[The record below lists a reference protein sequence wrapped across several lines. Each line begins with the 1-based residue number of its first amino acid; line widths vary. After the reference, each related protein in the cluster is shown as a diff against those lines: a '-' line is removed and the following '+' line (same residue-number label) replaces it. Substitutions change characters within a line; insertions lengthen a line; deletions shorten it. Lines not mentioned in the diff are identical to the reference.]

1 VFRRI
6 RIRSKLA
13 AALAVPLAA
22 LVVMASLEVV
32 RASAQASDVR
42 DQAELATASLGP
54 GSLVIRLQDERNR
67 AALDLI
73 GMGDATDLAVE
84 TNEEARE
91 LTDEAIVELHAE
103 LDARSDETAAV
114 FAPALAAMEDLEGL
128 RAAIDAFDGPMDFG
142 NTDFANEV
150 FSRYTVVTE
159 AFFDATTRIAA
170 TVDDPSLR
178 TGVHLIDRSNRQSE
192 MRARLVRQVILMVL
206 TGEAESREGLREV
219 AALHDRSEG
228 YDADIAAATTGRYAG
243 LADEVFADPQVQSF
257 NEQIR
262 TFLATG
268 EVDVFGL
275 LDSVRTAPDR
285 GYTGLRNATS
295 ELLQGE
301 AGRLVDDAEARQR
314 LIAGLTALVVLLA
327 LGVTWLASRS
337 ITRPLRS
344 LTEQA
349 EEMAGERLPAAVQQI
364 LDTPA
369 GEDVA
374 IPEVAPVEVKTRDEV
389 REVAAALT
397 TVQQSALDLAFEQ
410 AVLRRNIADS
420 FVNLGRRNQNLL
432 NRQLDFITELE
443 RDETDPDTLE
453 GLFKLDH
460 LATRM
465 RRNAESLLVLAGV
478 EPPRQWSAPVAAAD
492 VVRAA
497 LGEVEDYQ
505 RVSVRHL
512 EPASITGAVA
522 ADLAHV
528 LAELI
533 ENALSFSPP
542 EEQVE
547 IKGRL
552 TRDGYTVAITDNGLG
567 MSELELNRAN
577 RRLAG
582 AESFTVAPSRYLGH
596 YVAGHL
602 ASRMGVCIELAAGPA
617 GGTTA
622 RVDVPMALVADEE
635 APVALA
641 GPAPAHGQEP
651 AASEP
656 EPGILPEADIWAAIA
671 PLAATDPG
679 APAPSP
685 DLGPTSSTA
694 PSASLDPDTTGSG
707 LPRRRSSTDALGGDR
722 SSDDR
727 GQDEAAAEPLAATTR
742 WSDAPLSAED
752 GGSELWADVGRDLL
766 DSPAPVPA
774 SFPPPPPPPPAPA
787 SRVEAIGFGGLVAG
801 GDGSSLPRRTPGAH
815 RPDQVAGPDGTPR
828 GAMTAG
834 EPLPSTPED
843 VYAFLSSFQ
852 SGVERGLADAHRS
865 PEEDDQ

>member
-6 RIRSKLA
+6 RIRTKLA

-42 DQAELATASLGP
+42 DQAEIATASLGP

-91 LTDEAIVELHAE
+91 LTDEAITELRAE
-103 LDARSDETAAV
+103 LEARGAETAAV
-114 FAPALAAMEDLEGL
+114 FAPSLSAMEDLEGL
-128 RAAIDAFDGPMDFG
+128 RSAIDTYAGPIDFS

-170 TVDDPSLR
+170 VVDDPSLR

-192 MRARLVRQVILMVL
+192 MRARLVREVILMVL

-219 AALHDRSEG
+219 AALHDRSKG
-228 YDADIAAATTGRYAG
+228 FDTDIAAAATTGRYAG
-243 LADEVFADPQVQSF
+243 LADDVFADPQVESF
-257 NEQIR
+257 NQQIE

-268 EVDVFGL
+268 EVDIFGL

-285 GYTGLRNATS
+285 GYTGLRNTTS
-295 ELLQGE
+295 EVLQAE
-301 AGRLVDDAEARQR
+301 AARLVDDAEARQR
-314 LIAGLTALVVLLA
+314 LVAGLTALVVVLA
-327 LGVTWLASRS
+327 LVVTWLASRS

-374 IPEVAPVEVKTRDEV
+374 IPEVAPVEVQTRDEV
-389 REVAAALT
+389 REVAGALT

-443 RDETDPDTLE
+443 RDETDPDTLD

-478 EPPRQWSAPVAAAD
+478 EPPRQWSAPVPAAD

-512 EPASITGAVA
+512 EPASITGVVA

-533 ENALSFSPP
+533 ENALTFSPP

-567 MSELELNRAN
+567 MSELELTRAN

-602 ASRMGVCIELAAGPA
+602 ASRMGVSIELTAGPA

-622 RVDVPMALVADEE
+622 RVDVPMSLVADDE

-641 GPAPAHGQEP
+641 GPAPAERDDQGTIEP
-651 AASEP
+651 S
-656 EPGILPEADIWAAIA
+656 EPGILPESELWAAIA
-671 PLAATDPG
+671 PLAEAASDHG
-679 APAPSP
+679 EPAPPPASP
-685 DLGPTSSTA
+685 MA
-694 PSASLDPDTTGSG
+694 PSGPAPEAVTTESG
-707 LPRRRSSTDALGGDR
+707 LPRRRSATDGPEGSRRAISR
-722 SSDDR
+722 
-727 GQDEAAAEPLAATTR
+727 ATTR
-742 WSDAPLSAED
+742 LRQRRS
-752 GGSELWADVGRDLL
+752 R
-766 DSPAPVPA
+766 
-774 SFPPPPPPPPAPA
+774 PAPA
-787 SRVEAIGFGGLVAG
+787 GATHPSPTGTVGPTCG
-801 GDGSSLPRRTPGAH
+801 PRRGATSSM
-815 RPDQVAGPDGTPR
+815 A
-828 GAMTAG
+828 
-834 EPLPSTPED
+834 PL
-843 VYAFLSSFQ
+843 
-852 SGVERGLADAHRS
+852 RS
-865 PEEDDQ
+865 PPRRPASRPRPRPRPRLRLR